1 MPAVRFVQSIAAG
14 ASFVPN
20 LSPYDRFGGG
30 GGGVRVRA
38 VIDSA
43 GAAGDIVETL
53 FVGSELVENRGALGL
68 ERAAGAGVDDFTP
81 SVKALGA
88 AADAIALTFT
98 NVSAGARTVKGV
110 VEVENA

>member
-14 ASFVPN
+14 ASFTPN
-20 LSPYDRFGGG
+20 LSPYDRFGGNG
-30 GGGVRVRA
+30 GAVKVRA

-43 GAAGDIVETL
+43 GTAGDIVETL
-53 FVGSELVENRGALGL
+53 FVGSEMIENRGALSL

-88 AADAIALTFT
+88 AADAIALTYT
-98 NVSAGARTVKGV
+98 NVSAGARTVKGIA
-110 VEVENA
+110 EIQNA